1 MNEGMSSESSLHIQA
16 VTASCPVF
24 SPLDPIFPRRSR
36 IPTLRGLIS
45 TPGFTTQGLFILK
58 PLTSLGLFLRCE
70 KAAVSL
76 PNLYLE
82 GMRKSAGGMCFSH
95 RSLPTTGK
103 DHCVITIVAS
113 VHCSHFRPP
122 HLLSANSL
130 HPSFEGHQRSFTF
143 LLSWKPLGASYFS
156 VGENYSTND
165 VLLFYKK
172 RYQLM
177 QIITV
182 GTSGSLIS
190 GSLL

>member
-1 MNEGMSSESSLHIQA
+1 MLSKHVFNERGNEFRIFSSHPSHNSLLP
-16 VTASCPVF
+16 S
-24 SPLDPIFPRRSR
+24 IFPTGPQFPQEIMNPNSKRPHFCLAS
-36 IPTLRGLIS
+36 PH
-45 TPGFTTQGLFILK
+45 QGCSLSS

-70 KAAVSL
+70 KAVVSL

-103 DHCVITIVAS
+103 GHCVITIVTS
-113 VHCSHFRPP
+113 VHCSHFLPP
-122 HLLSANSL
+122 HLLSANSP

-165 VLLFYKK
+165 VLLFYKNVINSCK
-172 RYQLM
+172 L
-177 QIITV
+177 
-182 GTSGSLIS
+182 
-190 GSLL
+190 